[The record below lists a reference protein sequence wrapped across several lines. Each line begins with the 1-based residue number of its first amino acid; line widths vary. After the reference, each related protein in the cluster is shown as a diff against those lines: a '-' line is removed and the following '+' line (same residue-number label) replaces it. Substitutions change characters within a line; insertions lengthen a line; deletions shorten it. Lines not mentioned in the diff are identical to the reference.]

1 MQFTLSVSPKKIT
14 KILTSIVI
22 FFTVAGVAVQ
32 VAKYG
37 FNYREDWLKLFN
49 LDKELN
55 YPAWYASF
63 TLIFCSLL
71 LTTIASAKKIEGDRY
86 FRHWKALSIIFL
98 IFSLDEA
105 ISIHEILIIPDLRR
119 FLNLGGIF
127 YYVWVIPAIVFVGL
141 VGLAY
146 YKFIKH
152 LPKQTM
158 ILFLLAG
165 GLYIGGALG
174 MEMIGGYYT
183 DFYGKNNLTYA
194 LITCLEEV
202 LEMAG
207 IVVFIYGLL
216 DYMRLYLKNL
226 DVQVEF
232 MEERKQPV
240 RKSSVHPDMRSNNN
254 H

>member
-1 MQFTLSVSPKKIT
+1 MQLTLSVSPRKIT
-14 KILTSIVI
+14 KVLTTAVI
-22 FFTVAGVAVQ
+22 FFTVVGVGVQ
-32 VAKYG
+32 IAKYS

-55 YPAWYASF
+55 YPSWYASF
-63 TLIFCSLL
+63 TLVFCSLL
-71 LTTIASAKKIEGDRY
+71 LRTIASTKKINGDRY

-98 IFSLDEA
+98 ILSLDEA

-119 FLNLGGIF
+119 FLHLGGIF
-127 YYVWVIPAIVFVGL
+127 YYVWVVPALVFVGL

-152 LPKQTM
+152 LPQRTM

-183 DFYGKNNLTYA
+183 DLYGTNNLTYA

-202 LEMAG
+202 LEMVG
-207 IVVFIYGLL
+207 VVVFIYSLL
-216 DYMRLYLKNL
+216 DYSRLYMKNL
-226 DVQVEF
+226 EVRVEF
-232 MEERKQPV
+232 MEERKPQL
-240 RKSSVHPDMRSNNN
+240 KK
-254 H
+254 